1 MRVGLTGGIGAG
13 KSEVAAIFAGL
24 GAFIID
30 TDAIAREVVAPNSD
44 GLLAITRRW
53 PQAVRDG
60 ALDRAALAEI
70 VFSDP
75 EARRELDALLHPHI
89 RRIAMEREALA
100 APGQPIVHVVPLLFE
115 TGYDRL
121 VDKSVLVV
129 APLEQRVARV
139 VERDRLTPE
148 RVRARI
154 AAQMEPERARL
165 NADFIIE
172 NDGNLDR
179 LREAARA
186 IYACLAPE
194 RGGDLRQF

>member
-1 MRVGLTGGIGAG
+1 VRVGLTGGIGAG
-13 KSEVAAIFAGL
+13 KSAVAATFAAL
-24 GAFIID
+24 GAFIVD

-44 GLLAITRRW
+44 GLLAIARHW

-60 ALDRAALAEI
+60 ALDRAALADI

-75 EARRELDALLHPHI
+75 GARRELDALLHPHI
-89 RRIAMEREALA
+89 RRLAMEREAYA
-100 APGQPIVHVVPLLFE
+100 APGQLVVHVVPLLFE

-139 VERDRLTPE
+139 VERDKLTTE
-148 RVRARI
+148 RVRALM
-154 AAQMEPERARL
+154 AAQMDPEQARL

-179 LREAARA
+179 LREHARA
-186 IYACLAPE
+186 VYERLDAE
-194 RGGDLRQF
+194 RGGDRRQF